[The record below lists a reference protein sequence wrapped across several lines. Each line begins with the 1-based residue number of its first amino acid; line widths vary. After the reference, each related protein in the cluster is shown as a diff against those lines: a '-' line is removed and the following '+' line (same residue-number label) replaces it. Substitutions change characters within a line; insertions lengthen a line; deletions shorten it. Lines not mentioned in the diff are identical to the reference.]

1 MVIYAA
7 IESWHH
13 EVIHI
18 SLAGIYYS
26 MLVGAITSALIYVL
40 WYTLMKELRGV
51 TSAVIQMLVPVIVV
65 ISAAPLLGEQITTRL
80 ILAAATMLAGI
91 LLVTISKTNVT
102 K

>member
-1 MVIYAA
+1 
-7 IESWHH
+7 
-13 EVIHI
+13 
-18 SLAGIYYS
+18 

-91 LLVTISKTNVT
+91 LLVTISKTYVT

>member
-1 MVIYAA
+1 MVIYTA

-26 MLVGAITSALIYVL
+26 MLVGAITSALVYVL
-40 WYTLMKELRGV
+40 WYILMKELRGV

-80 ILAAATMLAGI
+80 ILTASTMLAGI

>member
-1 MVIYAA
+1 
-7 IESWHH
+7 
-13 EVIHI
+13 
-18 SLAGIYYS
+18 
-26 MLVGAITSALIYVL
+26 MLVGAITSALVYVL
-40 WYTLMKELRGV
+40 WYILMKELRGV

-91 LLVTISKTNVT
+91 LLVTISKINVT